1 MAFNDTVELA
11 ARLVAF
17 ATSRSHA
24 IEGDTPIQ
32 RVSEQLAHR
41 DLIAI
46 SLSVRRLA
54 EITETQNTAKDTFVP
69 QVRPYASL
77 EKAGFYPIKE
87 KISVWKLI
95 GVIIHHQEFE
105 IFKDDAKVRLAF
117 GAGKGDFYKMYK
129 IALAK
134 RHINAVCIVKSD
146 ESEFVQFAVA
156 DYVQSIVKIIE
167 VTERKLSDLDIY
179 VGVYETD
186 D

>member
-11 ARLVAF
+11 ARLAAF

-24 IEGDTPIQ
+24 IERDTPIQ

-54 EITETQNTAKDTFVP
+54 EISDTQVTAKNTFVS

-77 EKAGFYPIKE
+77 ERAGFYPIK
-87 KISVWKLI
+87 KKFSVWKLI

-105 IFKDDAKVRLAF
+105 VFKDDAKVRIAL
-117 GAGKGDFYKMYK
+117 GAGKGDFYEMYK
-129 IALAK
+129 IALSK
-134 RHINAVCIVKSD
+134 RHIDAVCMVKSD
-146 ESEFVQFAVA
+146 ESELVLFAVA
-156 DYVQSIVKIIE
+156 DYIQSIAKIIE
-167 VTERKLSDLDIY
+167 VTEQKLGDLDVY
-179 VGVYETD
+179 VGAYESD